1 MAPTSPLAL
10 HRQAEDNR
18 DLPRF
23 GEPVRS
29 PNSTPDST
37 PDDASIG
44 PLKTIRA
51 TGVDRDHASSGG
63 TEL

>member
-1 MAPTSPLAL
+1 MAL
-10 HRQAEDNR
+10 HRQAEGNW

-29 PNSTPDST
+29 SNSA
-37 PDDASIG
+37 PDDANIG